1 MKASEEEILNKLI
14 SLARYG
20 SFTNEEIKIMVEKY
34 IKEDIRDFVLEVY
47 NRYSDELESMINEAK
62 NEQTTVMAKKEFK
75 IGETFQFGFVKLKC
89 EVGHN
94 RCDGCALFDIDYC
107 ENLCAFIGECD
118 AKYRKD
124 KTDVIFVKVEE

>member
-1 MKASEEEILNKLI
+1 MNLSDIKDKIDKYFDNISSNKL
-14 SLARYG
+14 Y
-20 SFTNEEIKIMVEKY
+20 EIALKYKLIKMV
-34 IKEDIRDFVLEVY
+34 
-47 NRYSDELESMINEAK
+47 
-62 NEQTTVMAKKEFK
+62 KKEFK
-75 IGETFQFGFVKLKC
+75 IGQTFQFGFVKLKC